1 MFKTVGVKAKP
12 DEKAV
17 RVSEEVVRYLGKQ
30 GLEVKVSEETA
41 RRMTVEV
48 DAVDLSEMDVDFLVT
63 VGGDGTIL
71 RTLRILPAAPPPILG
86 INVGSI
92 GFLAEICPED
102 MSDALDRV
110 LKGEFVLEKAFQ
122 LKASLDN
129 QNLPKA
135 LNEIAVM
142 GRQLGKIL
150 RLEVYVNDNFIST
163 ALGDGVIV
171 ATPTGSTAYCL
182 SSGGPIIEP
191 HLEGFAIVPIS
202 AFRTS
207 MIPLVVPSSSKVNIQ
222 VAKLNKDAVAI
233 VDGQHQTILKPGD
246 EVIVQKAETSVP
258 FIRFEGSFYRRLREK
273 FLIR

>member
-17 RVSEEVVRYLGKQ
+17 EVTEEVVRYLGKQ
-30 GLEVKVSEETA
+30 GLEVRVSEETA
-41 RRMTVEV
+41 RRMTIEV
-48 DAVDLSEMDVDFLVT
+48 DAVNLSEMDVDFLIT

-71 RTLRILPAAPPPILG
+71 RILRILPPAYPPILG

-92 GFLAEICPED
+92 GFLAEIFPED
-102 MSDALDRV
+102 MFDALDKV
-110 LKGEFVLEKAFQ
+110 LKGEFVLEEAFQ
-122 LKASLDN
+122 LEAVLDG
-129 QNLPKA
+129 QKLPKA
-135 LNEIAVM
+135 LNEVAVM
-142 GRQLGKIL
+142 GKQLGKIQ
-150 RLEVYVNDNFIST
+150 RLEVYVNGNFINT
-163 ALGDGVIV
+163 TLGDGVIV

-191 HLEGFAIVPIS
+191 SLEGFAIVPIS

-207 MIPLVVPSSSKVNIQ
+207 MIPLVVPSSSEVRIQ
-222 VAKLNKDAVAI
+222 VTKSNKDAVAI

-246 EVIVQKAETSVP
+246 DIIVQKAETFVP